1 MPRSALQVK
10 GEGIPGVVIFIQ
22 VAHNKKGG
30 DDGASLCQH
39 FESELSVIE
48 AFLAQGDRS
57 PRKTTPPYIDRS
69 CDCFADY

>member
-1 MPRSALQVK
+1 
-10 GEGIPGVVIFIQ
+10 VIFIQ